1 MVLRFIN
8 KAVKYSNMKS
18 TKSVLML
25 LLVLLYYVQVGNAQR
40 TIVGKVT
47 DCDGEPLQGAIIQI
61 KGTNSGTLTDEN
73 GFYQIERALNEQC
86 LVFSSFDLITQEIKV
101 SEQDTINV
109 TLKRDTAIYMTDEYS
124 GSGSHVDKP
133 AIYLYP
139 EKQTEISLEMAYFDV
154 PRIRFKPAG
163 QVKLNSSGEIRSC
176 RGYMKPFNPE
186 KI

>member
-1 MVLRFIN
+1 MYRH
-8 KAVKYSNMKS
+8 
-18 TKSVLML
+18 
-25 LLVLLYYVQVGNAQR
+25 LVIIIGSLFSIGQLFAQR

-73 GFYQIERALNEQC
+73 GFYQIERALKEQC
-86 LVFSSFDLITQEIKV
+86 LVFSSFDLITEEIKV

-124 GSGSHVDKP
+124 GSGSRVNKP
-133 AIYLYP
+133 VIYLYP
-139 EKQTEISLEMAYFDV
+139 EKQTEISLETVYFEV
-154 PRIRFKPAG
+154 PRIRFKPSG
-163 QVKLNSSGEIRSC
+163 QVNLNSSGEIRSC

>member
-1 MVLRFIN
+1 MYRR
-8 KAVKYSNMKS
+8 
-18 TKSVLML
+18 
-25 LLVLLYYVQVGNAQR
+25 LVLIVVGLFFLNQLFAQR
-40 TIVGKVT
+40 TIVGKVI
-47 DCDGEPLQGAIIQI
+47 DCDGETLQGAIIQI
-61 KGTNSGTLTDEN
+61 KGTNSVTLTDEN
-73 GFYQIERALNEQC
+73 GFYQIESAFNEQF

-101 SEQDTINV
+101 LEQDSINV
-109 TLKRDTAIYMTDEYS
+109 TMKRDTSAYMIDEYS
-124 GSGSHVDKP
+124 GSGSRVDKP

-139 EKQTEISLEMAYFDV
+139 EKQTEISLETVYFDV